1 MATLPGTVPRMVRP
15 APGQNY
21 PRTGFPLEVST
32 PLGQG
37 RVNQLGGVFINGR
50 PLPNHIRHKIVE
62 MAHHG
67 IRPCVISRQLRV
79 SHGCVSKILCRY
91 QETGSIRPGAIGG
104 SKPRVATPDV
114 EKRIEEYKREN
125 PGMFS
130 WEIRDK
136 LLKDG
141 VCDRSTVPS
150 GEASSVSSISRVLRA
165 RFGKKDDEDDCD
177 KKDEDGEKKTKHSI
191 DGILG
196 DKCNRTDDGSDVD
209 SEPDLPLK
217 RKQRRSRTTFTAEQL
232 EELEK
237 AFERTHYPDIYTR
250 EELAQRTKLTE
261 ARVQVWFSNR
271 RARWRKQAGANQL
284 AAFNHLL
291 PGGFPPTGMPTLPT
305 YQLPES
311 SYPSTTLSQDGSST
325 LHRPQPL
332 PPSSMHQGGLSA
344 DSSSAYGL
352 SSNRHSFSS
361 YSDTF
366 MSPSASSNHMNPV
379 GNGLSPQLFLQ
390 VSGIDGLAV
399 AVKIDKNSLIPSK
412 WAAVA
417 RCQDCNGIL
426 QRSAVPTGA
435 CVHPN
440 PITYPDSTHFPITG
454 SGKAIHTQTG
464 CCHCLPARAALH
476 RTTHADTML
485 TSDSPQLSERDKPG
499 ETPNCAAALPLAS
512 TLPLLFLANN
522 PHLTPPPPPC
532 PPLILLPLS
541 HTHTHRLCLAKT
553 ILLESE
559 NLPFNLEEAL
569 VQVCAAQFHMG
580 GSITYVEGTMED
592 SILIEL
598 TSSCSQRSDTIKSV
612 DSLASS
618 QSYCPPTYSATSYSV
633 DPVTA
638 GYQYSQYSQTA
649 VDYLAK
655 NVSLS
660 TQRRMKL
667 GDHSA
672 VLGLLQVETGQAY

>member
-1 MATLPGTVPRMVRP
+1 MATLPGTVPRMMRP

-21 PRTGFPLEVST
+21 PRTGFPLEGPEYVYCGTVST

-104 SKPRVATPDV
+104 SKPRQVATPDV

-150 GEASSVSSISRVLRA
+150 GEASVSSISRVLRA
-165 RFGKKDDEDDCD
+165 RFGKKDDDDDCD

-196 DKCNRTDDGSDVD
+196 DKDEGSDVE

-291 PGGFPPTGMPTLPT
+291 PGGFPPTGMPSLPT

-311 SYPSTTLSQDGSST
+311 SYPGATLSQDGSST

-332 PPSSMHQGGLSA
+332 PPSSMHQGGLS
-344 DSSSAYGL
+344 DGSSAYGL

-366 MSPSASSNHMNPV
+366 MSQSAASNHMNPV
-379 GNGLSPQLFLQ
+379 SNGLSPQ
-390 VSGIDGLAV
+390 VMS
-399 AVKIDKNSLIPSK
+399 
-412 WAAVA
+412 
-417 RCQDCNGIL
+417 IL
-426 QRSAVPTGA
+426 SNPNAVPSQSQHDFSISPLHGSLESS
-435 CVHPN
+435 N
-440 PITYPDSTHFPITG
+440 PIS
-454 SGKAIHTQTG
+454 A
-464 CCHCLPARAALH
+464 
-476 RTTHADTML
+476 
-485 TSDSPQLSERDKPG
+485 
-499 ETPNCAAALPLAS
+499 
-512 TLPLLFLANN
+512 
-522 PHLTPPPPPC
+522 
-532 PPLILLPLS
+532 
-541 HTHTHRLCLAKT
+541 
-553 ILLESE
+553 
-559 NLPFNLEEAL
+559 
-569 VQVCAAQFHMG
+569 
-580 GSITYVEGTMED
+580 
-592 SILIEL
+592 
-598 TSSCSQRSDTIKSV
+598 SCSQRSDSIKGV

-638 GYQYSQYSQTA
+638 GYQYSQYGQTA